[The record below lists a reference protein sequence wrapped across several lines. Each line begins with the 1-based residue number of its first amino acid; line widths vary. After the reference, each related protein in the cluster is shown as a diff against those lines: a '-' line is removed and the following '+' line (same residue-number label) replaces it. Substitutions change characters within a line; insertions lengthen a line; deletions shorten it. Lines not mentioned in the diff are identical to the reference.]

1 MAEDFFEEKA
11 CEEPYGGEIV
21 ADYTFVIVFGGA
33 VIPWAHIS
41 LFEENAGCVLD
52 REKAEGIDDSSA

>member
-11 CEEPYGGEIV
+11 GEEPYGGEIV

-33 VIPWAHIS
+33 VIPGAHVS
-41 LFEENAGCVLD
+41 FFEEDAGGVFD
-52 REKAEGIDDSSA
+52 